1 MFSEEDFGITI
12 MWIILAQLGVRIDAI
27 QDDHTVNFSVPSM
40 SDYTAESRDKNIPL
54 VDNAPRGQPIAGDL
68 LLTMANNFFSE
79 NGLKPN
85 GRIRSE
91 YWTSLMGEVASFQ
104 MQQEMQK

>member
-1 MFSEEDFGITI
+1 
-12 MWIILAQLGVRIDAI
+12 
-27 QDDHTVNFSVPSM
+27 M
-40 SDYTAESRDKNIPL
+40 SDYTAESKDKNIPL